1 MVLSLVVGGDPAGDD
16 GREWVGGVFALHE
29 TSSYL
34 RRPYVLLLLSNM
46 HDGLNLTFPLISKL
60 FYTLLNL
67 GRSMYR
73 IYLACVSSLF
83 FLGEWASV

>member
-16 GREWVGGVFALHE
+16 GREWVGGVFALHD
-29 TSSYL
+29 
-34 RRPYVLLLLSNM
+34 LLLLTSAVRLTSVVP

-73 IYLACVSSLF
+73 IYLACASSLF